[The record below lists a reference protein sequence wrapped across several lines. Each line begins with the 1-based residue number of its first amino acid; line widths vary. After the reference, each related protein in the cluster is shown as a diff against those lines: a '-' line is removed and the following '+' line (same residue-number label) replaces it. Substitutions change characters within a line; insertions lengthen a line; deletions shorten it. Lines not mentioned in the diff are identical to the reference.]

1 MGKIRQL
8 DSQTTNLIA
17 AGEVVERPMGVV
29 KELVENAID
38 ASSTRITIAIEEGG
52 LKKITITDNG
62 TGMDSADAEM
72 CFQRHATSK
81 IHGQNDLWTIHTLGF
96 RGEALP
102 SIAAV
107 AKVTLTTSNGED
119 ATRVVMAYGKTESVS
134 PYPCSKGTEI
144 QVEGLFYHTPAR
156 LKHMRSASYE
166 ASLIQDVISRFALSH
181 PEIAF
186 RFINE
191 GRDAFRTS
199 GQGSLQE
206 VVYSVYGRGAA
217 ENAIPVDFSDFD
229 YHVHGYLIAP
239 SITRATR
246 NMMHIFL
253 NGRMVK
259 TYKLYQSVQEG
270 YHEFIPKGRCPMCVL
285 LVEMDPHLL
294 DVNVHPSKWEVRISK
309 EVQLEV
315 LIKDQVE
322 KALKEKGAVR
332 ESAEAEDKPAR
343 TTYYQPLS
351 FDDLDLRAAYPSA
364 GSGYKSHKQTVE
376 KEETAE
382 TTDKKET
389 DQNTTAITGLSHLD
403 PDTQAAIRKEAE
415 RISDTYH
422 VQILYGDLVPLSYK
436 DYTVSTLS
444 DPEKVLDALG
454 VLDRTLS
461 IYPPGFFSS
470 VKEGYCDSINI
481 CLAQNLRVIS
491 MRPNLETAGAFTT
504 VQDDAV
510 WLVLNADEALQPG
523 SLIHELTHVTDYR
536 LLGMHQ
542 LEESEWNRL
551 NPSGFSYFN
560 AYLDEDGNDLRLTGS
575 REYTALFEE
584 LPDRI
589 WFWDPYGK
597 TFAMEDRARL
607 MEILLEN
614 AVPGSAENVSH
625 DSTAFDSRSRNS
637 AAGISTSATPAVKD
651 ARNRFLSSPHVRTK
665 YRFYFYTLR
674 QAFERAGWPQE
685 TVWESELKS
694 AVNAENNTP

>member
-415 RISDTYH
+415 EDN
-422 VQILYGDLVPLSYK
+422 
-436 DYTVSTLS
+436 
-444 DPEKVLDALG
+444 AL
-454 VLDRTLS
+454 
-461 IYPPGFFSS
+461 
-470 VKEGYCDSINI
+470 
-481 CLAQNLRVIS
+481 LA
-491 MRPNLETAGAFTT
+491 
-504 VQDDAV
+504 
-510 WLVLNADEALQPG
+510 ALQAK
-523 SLIHELTHVTDYR
+523 V
-536 LLGMHQ
+536 
-542 LEESEWNRL
+542 EEKEETY
-551 NPSGFSYFN
+551 GQEQE
-560 AYLDEDGNDLRLTGS
+560 EDP
-575 REYTALFEE
+575 F
-584 LPDRI
+584 P
-589 WFWDPYGK
+589 
-597 TFAMEDRARL
+597 L
-607 MEILLEN
+607 MEIIGQYKDTHILASCYQGLVIISQKRAQERILYEQL
-614 AVPGSAENVSH
+614 AEKI
-625 DSTAFDSRSRNS
+625 D
-637 AAGISTSATPAVKD
+637 
-651 ARNRFLSSPHVRTK
+651 
-665 YRFYFYTLR
+665 
-674 QAFERAGWPQE
+674 QE
-685 TVWESELKS
+685 TIMNDLLVPVTIQTSDDIVRRIDELNETYAPMHIQFEAFGKDTVSVRSIPAWMQKMDETLFLQDCVDLFVNEQSQQSSEKRKQTLLKEVS
-694 AVNAENNTP
+694 MHTVHVHQKLNMEEMKELIARLAMCHNRWTDPQGNPTLVIMDEKKLLKGLL

>member
-415 RISDTYH
+415 EDN
-422 VQILYGDLVPLSYK
+422 
-436 DYTVSTLS
+436 
-444 DPEKVLDALG
+444 AL
-454 VLDRTLS
+454 
-461 IYPPGFFSS
+461 
-470 VKEGYCDSINI
+470 
-481 CLAQNLRVIS
+481 LA
-491 MRPNLETAGAFTT
+491 
-504 VQDDAV
+504 
-510 WLVLNADEALQPG
+510 ALQAK
-523 SLIHELTHVTDYR
+523 V
-536 LLGMHQ
+536 
-542 LEESEWNRL
+542 EEKEETY
-551 NPSGFSYFN
+551 GQEQE
-560 AYLDEDGNDLRLTGS
+560 EDP
-575 REYTALFEE
+575 F
-584 LPDRI
+584 P
-589 WFWDPYGK
+589 
-597 TFAMEDRARL
+597 L
-607 MEILLEN
+607 MEIIGQYKDTHILASCSQGLVIISQKRAQERILYEQL
-614 AVPGSAENVSH
+614 AEKI
-625 DSTAFDSRSRNS
+625 D
-637 AAGISTSATPAVKD
+637 
-651 ARNRFLSSPHVRTK
+651 
-665 YRFYFYTLR
+665 
-674 QAFERAGWPQE
+674 QE
-685 TVWESELKS
+685 TIMNDLLVPVTIQTSDDIVRRIDELNETYAPMHIQFEAFGKDTVSVRSIPAWMQKMDETLFLQDCVDLFVNEQSQQSSEKRKQTLLKEVS
-694 AVNAENNTP
+694 MHTVHVHQKLNMEEMKELIARLAMCHNRWTDPQGNPTLVIMDEKKLLKGLL

>member
-309 EVQLEV
+309 EGQLEV

-415 RISDTYH
+415 EDN
-422 VQILYGDLVPLSYK
+422 
-436 DYTVSTLS
+436 
-444 DPEKVLDALG
+444 AL
-454 VLDRTLS
+454 
-461 IYPPGFFSS
+461 
-470 VKEGYCDSINI
+470 
-481 CLAQNLRVIS
+481 LA
-491 MRPNLETAGAFTT
+491 
-504 VQDDAV
+504 
-510 WLVLNADEALQPG
+510 ALQAK
-523 SLIHELTHVTDYR
+523 V
-536 LLGMHQ
+536 
-542 LEESEWNRL
+542 EEKEETY
-551 NPSGFSYFN
+551 GQEQE
-560 AYLDEDGNDLRLTGS
+560 EDP
-575 REYTALFEE
+575 F
-584 LPDRI
+584 P
-589 WFWDPYGK
+589 
-597 TFAMEDRARL
+597 L
-607 MEILLEN
+607 MEIIGQYKDTHILASCSQGLVIISQKRAQERILYEQL
-614 AVPGSAENVSH
+614 AEKI
-625 DSTAFDSRSRNS
+625 D
-637 AAGISTSATPAVKD
+637 
-651 ARNRFLSSPHVRTK
+651 
-665 YRFYFYTLR
+665 
-674 QAFERAGWPQE
+674 QE
-685 TVWESELKS
+685 TIMNDLLVPVTIQTSDDIVRRIDELNETYAPMHIQFEAFGKDTVSVRSIPAWMQKMDETLFLQDCVDLFVNEQSQQSSEKRKQTLLKEVS
-694 AVNAENNTP
+694 MHTVHVHQKLNMEEMKELIARLAMCHNRWTDPQGNPTLVIMDEKKLLKGLL

>member
-270 YHEFIPKGRCPMCVL
+270 YHEFIPKGRYPMCVL

-415 RISDTYH
+415 EDN
-422 VQILYGDLVPLSYK
+422 
-436 DYTVSTLS
+436 
-444 DPEKVLDALG
+444 AL
-454 VLDRTLS
+454 
-461 IYPPGFFSS
+461 
-470 VKEGYCDSINI
+470 
-481 CLAQNLRVIS
+481 LA
-491 MRPNLETAGAFTT
+491 
-504 VQDDAV
+504 
-510 WLVLNADEALQPG
+510 ALQAK
-523 SLIHELTHVTDYR
+523 V
-536 LLGMHQ
+536 
-542 LEESEWNRL
+542 EEKEETY
-551 NPSGFSYFN
+551 GQEQE
-560 AYLDEDGNDLRLTGS
+560 EDP
-575 REYTALFEE
+575 F
-584 LPDRI
+584 P
-589 WFWDPYGK
+589 
-597 TFAMEDRARL
+597 L
-607 MEILLEN
+607 MEIIGQYKDTHILASCYQGLVIISQKRAQERILYEQL
-614 AVPGSAENVSH
+614 AEKI
-625 DSTAFDSRSRNS
+625 D
-637 AAGISTSATPAVKD
+637 
-651 ARNRFLSSPHVRTK
+651 
-665 YRFYFYTLR
+665 
-674 QAFERAGWPQE
+674 QE
-685 TVWESELKS
+685 TIMNDLLVPVTIQTSDDIVRRIDELNETYAPMHIQFEAFGKDTVSVRSIPAWMQKMDETLFLQDCVDLFVNEQSQQSSEKRKQTLLKEVS
-694 AVNAENNTP
+694 MHTVHVHQKLNMEEMKELIARLAMCHNRWTDPQGNPTLVIMDEKKLLKGLL